1 MRGNVAVISHKANV
15 MKSSATIQEVE
26 SLQEV
31 EALLRWV
38 QSVAQSA

>member
-1 MRGNVAVISHKANV
+1 